1 MIKSTRSVVA
11 LMCGTAFAALAAQPA
26 LAQDVAE
33 TDAEAEAPAPAV
45 DDDDADTDA
54 VIIVTGSQIQGA
66 KVDDVLPVTVVSEA
80 DVETIDPASGDELF
94 RAIPQAGSVAFNDQS
109 TVGGVNGARGD
120 IASINLRALG
130 TGNTLLLLN
139 GRRMVLNPGFQ
150 TELLVPVVSPDTN
163 QIVPGSVRRVEVL
176 RDGASAVYGAD
187 AVAGVVNT
195 ILRPDLD
202 GGYLE
207 GGYRASMG
215 TSLYSYSLRGG
226 YGFDFADGRGNV
238 SLYGYYFHE
247 NGAPSS
253 IRDYAADSD
262 RRPFVEGTEFE
273 GDLSFDNS
281 SNDTPWGEFDIQA
294 SRSATDLNDDDFFV
308 RPCGAF
314 EDVSAI
320 SDSRFLDLGNG
331 LCADNGTTV
340 NRAQR
345 YNIEGDRDLFSEKD
359 RYSFAG
365 LFSYELSPSVEFY
378 AEGSFYRSDS
388 NRNLEQRSNL
398 TAVPIAV
405 LPTAYWN
412 PLGAATLPD
421 GSPNPNRLTGG
432 IDGIG
437 PDGATII
444 IEDYRPIDAGPRNV
458 RVDKNVY
465 RIVAGLRGDL
475 WGWDFDTGF
484 LYSQA
489 NSTDFTS
496 NRVSNALFEAAINR
510 SDANAYNPFNGAC
523 VDNPD
528 EGDCTPNPQSVID
541 SFTVDV
547 FRKGETSLALA
558 DFKLS
563 RPDVFE
569 LPGGPVGLA
578 TGIEFRRETFIDDRD
593 PRLDGTNTYTN
604 SFSGDFFGSDV
615 MGSSPSPDTSGNR
628 EVYSAF
634 AEALVPVVSP
644 DMDIPLMEEF
654 NLQLA
659 GRLERFSDIEETTIV
674 PRIAASWTVFDGL
687 LFRGAWSQGFRAPN
701 LVQVNDLGT
710 TRSNTRDDFVQCF
723 AQIQAG
729 DITDFGDC
737 SGQGT
742 ISLRT
747 GTNELQPEDTESIN
761 LGVVF
766 QPNFVPGL
774 TLTADYWR
782 VEQDGIVG
790 VFGDENALAL
800 DLLLRLQGSSNP
812 NVIRADPDQ
821 DQIDLFAGSGL
832 APAGTV
838 IRVLDPYRNLDSR
851 VSKGWDFGLFYALPD
866 FGAGDFDIK
875 VNAAYLD
882 SFFQTPGP
890 DGQLLLDAVN
900 DGTLPDEITIDNI
913 GQLRLQNGRPKWRWT
928 AALRWDSGPVT
939 ASLFGRYV
947 GKVQDTSATQDDTGE
962 FYTVDDWFTLNVAVS
977 YTIEND
983 TAFDGTRLR
992 VGFNNIFNEDPPLA
1006 DESFGFMSDLHSARG
1021 RQFSVSLRKEF

>member
-1 MIKSTRSVVA
+1 MRKSEKLLGA
-11 LMCGTAFAALAAQPA
+11 LLCGTAFTAFAAAPA
-26 LAQDVAE
+26 MAQDDAGAAPDVPTNNAAAE
-33 TDAEAEAPAPAV
+33 EP
-45 DDDDADTDA
+45 
-54 VIIVTGSQIQGA
+54 VIIVTGTSIQGA
-66 KVDDVLPVTVVSEA
+66 KLDDVLPVTVVSEA
-80 DVETIDPASGDELF
+80 DVETVDPASGDELF
-94 RAIPQAGSVAFNDQS
+94 RSIPQAGAVAFNDQS

-130 TGNTLLLLN
+130 TGNTLLLVN

-195 ILRPDLD
+195 ILKGDLN
-202 GGYLE
+202 GGFLQAD
-207 GGYRASMG
+207 YRASTG
-215 TSLYSYSLRGG
+215 TSLYSYSMRGG
-226 YGFDFADGRGNV
+226 YGFDFADGRGNFTV
-238 SLYGYYFHE
+238 YGYYFHE

-262 RRPFVEGTEFE
+262 RRPFLVGTEFE
-273 GDLSFDNS
+273 GDTQFDNS
-281 SNDTPWGEFDIQA
+281 SNDTPWGEFDIQS
-294 SRSATDLNDDDFFV
+294 SRGNTDLNDDDFFV

-314 EDVSAI
+314 EGESAI

-331 LCADNGTTV
+331 LCADNGTTQ
-340 NRAQR
+340 RRPQR

-359 RYSFAG
+359 RYSIAG
-365 LFSYELSPSVEFY
+365 LFRYELSPSVEFY

-405 LPTAYWN
+405 LPEAYWN
-412 PLGAATLPD
+412 PLGATTLND
-421 GSPNPNRLTGG
+421 GSPNPNRLTSG
-432 IDGIG
+432 IDGI
-437 PDGATII
+437 PDSGVSID

-465 RIVAGLRGDL
+465 RIVTGLRGQI
-475 WGWDFDTGF
+475 GNWDFDTGF

-496 NRVSNALFEAAINR
+496 NRVSNTLFEAAINR
-510 SDANAYNPFNGAC
+510 NDPTAYNPFNGAC
-523 VDNPD
+523 VDDPD
-528 EGDCTPNPQSVID
+528 LGDCTPNPQSVID
-541 SFTVDV
+541 TFVIDV
-547 FRKGETSLALA
+547 FRKGETTLALA
-558 DFKLS
+558 DAKLS
-563 RPDVFE
+563 RPDFFE
-569 LPGGPVGLA
+569 LPGGSVGIA
-578 TGIEFRRETFIDDRD
+578 TGVEFRRETFIDDRD
-593 PRLDGTNTYTN
+593 PRLDGTITYTN
-604 SFSGDFFGSDV
+604 SDDGAFLRSDV

-634 AEALVPVVSP
+634 AEAFVPLVSE
-644 DMDIPLMEEF
+644 DMGIPLVREL

-659 GRLERFSDIEETTIV
+659 GRLERFSDIKETAIV
-674 PRIAASWTVFDGL
+674 PRVAASWTMLDGL
-687 LFRGAWSQGFRAPN
+687 MVRGAWSQGFRAPN

-729 DITDFGDC
+729 DIADFGDC
-737 SGQGT
+737 SGSGT

-747 GTNELQPEDTESIN
+747 GTNELKPEDTESIN
-761 LGVVF
+761 LGVVL
-766 QPNFVPGL
+766 QPAFIPGL

-782 VEQDGIVG
+782 VQQDGIVG

-800 DLLLRLQGSSNP
+800 DLLRRLNGSTNP
-812 NVIRADPDQ
+812 NVIRAAPDQ

-851 VSKGWDFGLFYALPD
+851 VSKGWDFGMVYSIPD
-866 FGAGDFDIK
+866 FGAGEFDIK
-875 VNAAYLD
+875 LNAAYLD
-882 SFFQTPGP
+882 SFFQTPGS
-890 DGQLLLDAVN
+890 DGQELLDAVA
-900 DGTLPDEITIDNI
+900 DGTLPDEISIDNI
-913 GQLRLQNGRPKWRWT
+913 GQLRLQNGRPKWR
-928 AALRWDSGPVT
+928 LSGSVRWESGPVS

-947 GKVQDTSATQDDTGE
+947 GKVQDTSVTQDDTGE
-962 FYTVDDWFTLNVAVS
+962 FWTVDDWFTLNAAVS

-983 TAFDGTRLR
+983 TGLNGTRLR
-992 VGFNNIFNEDPPLA
+992 VGFNNIFNKKPPLA
-1006 DESFGFMSDLHSARG
+1006 DQSFGFFSNLHSARG
-1021 RQFSVSLRKEF
+1021 RQFSVSLKKEF

>member
-1 MIKSTRSVVA
+1 MKTSARMLPILLAGTAICGLAAGPVVA
-11 LMCGTAFAALAAQPA
+11 
-26 LAQDVAE
+26 QDASTDDNAVSTSSNEVAE
-33 TDAEAEAPAPAV
+33 TE
-45 DDDDADTDA
+45 
-54 VIIVTGSQIQGA
+54 IIVTGTSIQGA

-176 RDGASAVYGAD
+176 RDGASAIYGAD

-195 ILRPDLD
+195 IQRGDLD
-202 GGYLE
+202 GGFLQ
-207 GGYRASMG
+207 GNWRASTG

-226 YGFDFADGRGNV
+226 YGFDFAEGRGNLT
-238 SLYGYYFHE
+238 LYGYYFHE

-253 IRDYAADSD
+253 IRDYAVDSD

-273 GDLSFDNS
+273 DDTQFDNS
-281 SNDTPWGEFDIQA
+281 SNDTPWGEFDIQ
-294 SRSATDLNDDDFFV
+294 SGRNNTDLRDDDFFV

-314 EDVSAI
+314 EGESAI

-331 LCADNGTTV
+331 LCADNGTTQ
-340 NRAQR
+340 RRPQR

-359 RYSFAG
+359 RYSIAG
-365 LFSYELSPSVEFY
+365 LFRYELSPSVEAY
-378 AEGSFYRSDS
+378 LEGSFYRSDS
-388 NRNLEQRSNL
+388 NRELEQRSNL
-398 TAVPIAV
+398 TAAPIAV

-412 PLGAATLPD
+412 PLGATTLPD
-421 GSPNPNRLTGG
+421 GSPNPNRLTSG
-432 IDGIG
+432 IDGIPAG
-437 PDGATII
+437 GVTID

-465 RIVAGLRGDL
+465 RIVAGLRGEIG
-475 WGWDFDTGF
+475 GWDFDTGF

-489 NSTDFTS
+489 NSNDFTS
-496 NRVSNALFEAAINR
+496 NRVSNTLFEQAINR
-510 SDANAYNPFNGAC
+510 TDATAYNPFNGAC
-523 VDNPD
+523 IDNPD
-528 EGDCTPNPQSVID
+528 EGDCTPNSQAVID
-541 SFTVDV
+541 TFVIDV

-558 DFKLS
+558 DAKLS
-563 RPDVFE
+563 RPDLFE
-569 LPGGPVGLA
+569 LPGGAVGIA
-578 TGIEFRRETFIDDRD
+578 AGVEFRRETFIDDRD
-593 PRLDGTNTYTN
+593 PRLDGTITYTN
-604 SFSGDFFGSDV
+604 SDDGAFFGSDV

-634 AEALVPVVSP
+634 AEAFVPLVSE
-644 DMDIPLMEEF
+644 DMGIPLVREL

-659 GRLERFSDIEETTIV
+659 GRLERFSDIKETAIV
-674 PRIAASWTVFDGL
+674 PRVAASWTMFDGL
-687 LFRGAWSQGFRAPN
+687 LLRGAWSQGFRAPN

-729 DITDFGDC
+729 DIADFGDC

-747 GTNELQPEDTESIN
+747 GTNQLEPEDTESIN

-766 QPNFVPGL
+766 QPTFIPGL

-782 VEQDGIVG
+782 VKQDGIVG

-800 DLLLRLQGSSNP
+800 DLLRRLNGSTNP

-851 VSKGWDFGLFYALPD
+851 VSKGWDFGLFYQIPD
-866 FGAGDFDIK
+866 FGIGEFDIK
-875 VNAAYLD
+875 LNAAYLD
-882 SFFQTPGP
+882 SFFQTPGS
-890 DGQLLLDAVN
+890 DGQELLDAVA
-900 DGTLPDEITIDNI
+900 DGTLPDEISIDNI

-928 AALRWDSGPVT
+928 GALRWESGPVD
-939 ASLFGRYV
+939 ASLFARYV
-947 GKVQDTSATQDDTGE
+947 GKVQDTSVTQDDTGE
-962 FYTVDDWFTLNVAVS
+962 FYTVDDWFTLNASIS
-977 YTIEND
+977 YMIEND
-983 TAFDGTRLR
+983 TALNGTRLR
-992 VGFNNIFNEDPPLA
+992 VGINNIFNEEPPLA
-1006 DESFGFMSDLHSARG
+1006 DQSFGFFSNLHSARG
-1021 RQFSVSLRKEF
+1021 RQVSIDLRKEF

>member
-1 MIKSTRSVVA
+1 MTKSNRPIHA
-11 LMCGTAFAALAAQPA
+11 LLCGTAFAALAAQPA
-26 LAQDVAE
+26 LAQDAAQAPSQVS
-33 TDAEAEAPAPAV
+33 TDS
-45 DDDDADTDA
+45 DSQDDTDT
-54 VIIVTGSQIQGA
+54 VIVVTGSQIQGA

-80 DVETIDPASGDELF
+80 DVDTIDPGSGDELF

-130 TGNTLLLLN
+130 TGNTLLLVN

-195 ILRPDLD
+195 ILRPDLE

-207 GGYRASMG
+207 AGYRASTG
-215 TSLYSYSLRGG
+215 TSLNSYSIRGG
-226 YGFDFADGRGNV
+226 YGFDFAEGRGNV

-262 RRPFVEGTEFE
+262 RRPLVEGTEFE

-294 SRSATDLNDDDFFV
+294 SLSATDLNDDDFFV

-314 EDVSAI
+314 ADVGAI

-340 NRAQR
+340 NRSQR
-345 YNIEGDRDLFSEKD
+345 YNLEADRDLFSEKD

-398 TAVPIAV
+398 TTVPIAI

-421 GSPNPNRLTGG
+421 GSANPNRLSSG

-437 PDGATII
+437 PEGATII
-444 IEDYRPIDAGPRNV
+444 MEDYRPIDAGPRNI

-465 RIVAGLRGDL
+465 RIVTGLRGDL

-484 LYSQA
+484 VYSQA

-496 NRVSNALFEAAINR
+496 NRISNTLFEAAINR
-510 SDANAYNPFNGAC
+510 SDATAYNPFNGAC
-523 VDNPD
+523 VDAPD
-528 EGDCTPNPQSVID
+528 RGDCTPNPQSVID
-541 SFTVDV
+541 SFTIDV
-547 FRKGETSLALA
+547 FRKGETTLALA
-558 DFKLS
+558 DFKVS
-563 RPDVFE
+563 RADFFE

-578 TGIEFRRETFIDDRD
+578 AGVEWRRETFLDDRD
-593 PRLDGTNTYTN
+593 PRLDGTITYTN
-604 SFSGDFFGSDV
+604 SFNGDFFGSDV
-615 MGSSPSPDTSGNR
+615 MGSSPSPDTSGSRN
-628 EVYSAF
+628 VYSAF
-634 AEALVPVVSP
+634 AEALVPMVSP
-644 DMDIPLMEEF
+644 DMNIPLVEEF
-654 NLQLA
+654 NIQLA
-659 GRLERFSDIEETTIV
+659 GRLERFGDIEETTIV
-674 PRIAASWTVFDGL
+674 PRVAASWTMFDGL

-710 TRSNTRDDFVQCF
+710 TRSNTRDDFVQCY

-729 DITDFGDC
+729 DLDDFGGC
-737 SGQGT
+737 SGSGT

-747 GTNELQPEDTESIN
+747 GTNELKPEDTESIN

-766 QPNFVPGL
+766 QPVFIPGL

-782 VEQDGIVG
+782 VRQDGIVG

-812 NVIRADPDQ
+812 NVVRAAPDQ

-832 APAGTV
+832 EAAGTV

-851 VSKGWDFGLFYALPD
+851 VSKGWDFGLLYALPD
-866 FGAGDFDIK
+866 FGAGEFDIK
-875 VNAAYLD
+875 LNAAYLD
-882 SFFQTPGP
+882 SFFQTPGA
-890 DGQLLLDAVN
+890 DGAALLDAVE
-900 DGTLPDEITIDNI
+900 DGTLPSGISIDNI
-913 GQLRLQNGRPKWRWT
+913 GELRLQNGRPKWRWT
-928 AALRWDSGPVT
+928 AALRWESGPVG

-947 GKVQDTSATQDDTGE
+947 GKVQDTGVMQDDTGA
-962 FYTVDDWFTLNVAVS
+962 FYTVDDWFTLNAAIS

-983 TAFDGTRLR
+983 TALDGTRLR
-992 VGFNNIFNEDPPLA
+992 IGFNNILNQDPPLA
-1006 DESFGFMSDLHSARG
+1006 DESFGFFSDLHSARG
-1021 RQFSVSLRKEF
+1021 REFSLSLRKEF